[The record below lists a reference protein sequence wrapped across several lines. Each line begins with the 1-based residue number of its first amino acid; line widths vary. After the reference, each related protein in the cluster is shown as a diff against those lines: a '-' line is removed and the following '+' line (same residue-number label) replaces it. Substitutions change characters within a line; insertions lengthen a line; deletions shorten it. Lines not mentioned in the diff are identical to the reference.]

1 LDDRTPELEAAIRA
15 QDAVIAEA
23 QRLLAGCRQPGGLTR
38 DALIDELRKL
48 FDGRQ
53 QRMRNG
59 SRGKR
64 WARISATSLSPI
76 DACPGCSRLGQVPGR
91 FAQPFAPAVWD
102 RRQREL
108 RFSLVK

>member
-1 LDDRTPELEAAIRA
+1 VSLDDRTPELEAAIRA

-64 WARISATSLSPI
+64 LARSMPAPVAPGWARCPGGLRSLSP
-76 DACPGCSRLGQVPGR
+76 RR
-91 FAQPFAPAVWD
+91 FGTVANVSSASP
-102 RRQREL
+102 L
-108 RFSLVK
+108 